1 MTKAITTFFVFILII
16 TSCAQKDAVI
26 TIKTS
31 QGDMVAILYDETP
44 KHKQKDRKS
53 TRLNSSHG

>member
-1 MTKAITTFFVFILII
+1 MIKSITTFFVFIFLLS
-16 TSCAQKDAVI
+16 SCAQEKKDAVI

-44 KHKQKDRKS
+44 KHKK
-53 TRLNSSHG
+53 